1 MQKLMLFSLLTISL
15 LVVSCKSKGAEETTE
30 TSAVS
35 GTPKGIAYKVD
46 VPRSELKWSAYK
58 PAGTTQGIIPIADG
72 TIYVDGDMITGGSVD
87 FNMSGLQVTNMEG
100 DDKAYLESHMK
111 GSIPGK
117 ESDFFNVAQYPTATF
132 TILNSTKL
140 ENDPLGTHMIEG
152 ELTIK
157 DITKPVRF
165 KAVVDLSSG
174 VALKATAEPFVIDRT
189 EWDIRILSKKFF
201 DDLKDNFVNDEVR
214 IELTIG
220 AVKG

>member
-1 MQKLMLFSLLTISL
+1 MLFSLLTISL

-30 TSAVS
+30 TTAVA

-72 TIYVDGDMITGGSVD
+72 TIYVDGDMITGGSVH

>member
-1 MQKLMLFSLLTISL
+1 MQKLILFSVLILTSL
-15 LVVSCKSKGAEETTE
+15 IVSCKSKDTE
-30 TSAVS
+30 ASGESSAVA
-35 GTPKGIAYKVD
+35 GTPKGTAYAVD

-72 TIYVDGDMITGGSVD
+72 TIYVDGDLITGGSVH
-87 FNMSGLQVTNMEG
+87 FNMAGLQVTNMEG

-117 ESDFFNVAQYPTATF
+117 EGDFFNVAQYPTATF

-140 ENDPLGTHMIEG
+140 ENDPLGTHMIQG

-157 DITKPVRF
+157 DITKPVSF

-220 AVKG
+220 AVKS